1 MLYSSLCLAYVGL
14 AGLVQEA
21 AAKDWEGQPYHWLFS
36 QPLPIPEVKKATRQ
50 VNNPVTNKPINYY
63 EIDIK
68 AFEKNIYPGQKPTQM
83 TGYDGMSPGPTFIVE
98 KGEESVVRFTNKAEN
113 ESAIHLHGSYSRSP
127 WDGWAE
133 DVIKTNEYKDYYWP
147 NSQSARVSWYH
158 DHAMNNTAHNVYF
171 GQAGIYIVHDK
182 EEDKLN
188 LPSGY
193 GKFDIPLL
201 LEAKQYGEDGTLLSP
216 GVKHDSLYGDVVHV
230 NGQPWPYLHV
240 EPRKYRFR
248 LLNAAVSRSFI
259 LYLRDAG
266 GANVTFQAVAG
277 DAGLFPAPVTTP
289 YIGLSMA
296 ERYDIIVDFSPF
308 ANQNLTL
315 RNREGVGSD
324 DDYKETVNVIRFIVG
339 DKCDEED
346 KSVVPETLAPP
357 LDLPKSSGELAHSFK
372 FARTNN
378 TWTIN
383 GIGFSNVN
391 NRVLANVPRG
401 TVEIWELENN
411 SGGWTHPVHVH
422 LIDFRVISRTGGRNR
437 GVLPYEAAGLK
448 DVVWLDANE
457 TVRVEAWYA
466 PWDGE
471 YMFHCHNLV
480 HEDREMMAAFNVT
493 SLKDLGYEETSF
505 SDPMEA
511 RWRAVPVAT
520 GDYEAQAV
528 TDKIETMARLQP
540 YNNVKTVE
548 EKLREYWDKHGK
560 SPKMRRGM
568 RFRGN

>member
-1 MLYSSLCLAYVGL
+1 L
-14 AGLVQEA
+14 Q
-21 AAKDWEGQPYHWLFS
+21 
-36 QPLPIPEVKKATRQ
+36 
-50 VNNPVTNKPINYY
+50 
-63 EIDIK
+63 
-68 AFEKNIYPGQKPTQM
+68 
-83 TGYDGMSPGPTFIVE
+83 
-98 KGEESVVRFTNKAEN
+98 
-113 ESAIHLHGSYSRSP
+113 
-127 WDGWAE
+127 
-133 DVIKTNEYKDYYWP
+133 
-147 NSQSARVSWYH
+147 
-158 DHAMNNTAHNVYF
+158 TAHNVYF